1 MTGMSD
7 FLRRQTEVIDRY
19 GWAVTPVFPT
29 EEHPGAPFAYTIGLT
44 AHHHPE
50 LIIAGLSPRTSQRL
64 LNNLAARFFGRAQR
78 FASGQRINDLLDGYD
93 AIIIEGPPTDDL
105 YPGAAIARYGKD
117 RVRLQQVVWPD
128 EHGRFPWEPD
138 YALDK
143 RAQPVL
149 ARP

>member
-7 FLRRQTEVIDRY
+7 FLRRQTELIDRY
-19 GWAVTPVFPT
+19 GWAVTAVFPT

-44 AHHHPE
+44 VHDHPE
-50 LIIAGLSPRTSQRL
+50 LIIAGLNPRTSHSL
-64 LNNLAARFFGRAQR
+64 LNELAGRFFDRGQR
-78 FASGQRINDLLDGYD
+78 FAAGQRINDLLDGYD
-93 AIIIEGPPTDDL
+93 AIIVEGPPTDDL
-105 YPGAAIARYGKD
+105 YPGAAITRYGKD

-138 YALDK
+138 YVLDK
-143 RAQPVL
+143 QAQPVL

>member
-1 MTGMSD
+1 MTGTGD
-7 FLRRQTEVIDRY
+7 FQRRQTELIDRY
-19 GWAVTPVFPT
+19 GWAVTFVFPT
-29 EEHPGAPFAYTIGLT
+29 QDRPAAPFAFTTGLT

-50 LIIAGLSPRTSQRL
+50 LIIAGLDARLSQQL
-64 LNNLAARFFGRAQR
+64 LNELATRFFDRAQR
-78 FASGQRINDLLDGYD
+78 FSAGQRIRDLLDGYD
-93 AIIIEGPPTDDL
+93 AIIVEGAPADDL
-105 YPGAAIARYGKD
+105 YPSAAIARYGKD

-128 EHGRFPWEPD
+128 EHGRFPWDPG